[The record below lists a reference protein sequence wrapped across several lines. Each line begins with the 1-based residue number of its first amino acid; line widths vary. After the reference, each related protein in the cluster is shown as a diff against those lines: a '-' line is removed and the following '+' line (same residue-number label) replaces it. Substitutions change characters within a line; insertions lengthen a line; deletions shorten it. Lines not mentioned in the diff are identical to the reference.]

1 MTEPLIQPSPT
12 SSPAK
17 AARSTEHLDGDD
29 PVPYPKT
36 RDRVRTDL
44 DRDSPPGTPRWVKVS
59 GVVAIVLFLLVAGL
73 HLTGHTPTHGM
84 PMPMHD
90 IQAP

>member
-17 AARSTEHLDGDD
+17 AARPTEHVDPAD
-29 PVPYPKT
+29 PVPYPNT
-36 RDRVRTDL
+36 RDRVRTNL
-44 DRDSPPGTPRWVKVS
+44 DQDSAPGTPRWVKVFGI
-59 GVVAIVLFLLVAGL
+59 GVIVLLLLFAGL

-84 PMPMHD
+84 PMPMHG
-90 IQAP
+90 IQTP